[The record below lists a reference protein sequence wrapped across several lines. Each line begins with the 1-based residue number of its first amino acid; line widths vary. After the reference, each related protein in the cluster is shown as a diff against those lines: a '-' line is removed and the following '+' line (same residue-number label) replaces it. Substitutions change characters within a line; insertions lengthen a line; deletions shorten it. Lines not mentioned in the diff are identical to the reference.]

1 MKFELETHPGV
12 IMIDPT
18 ITIVRTIDDPIKQ
31 TFEPHLLFT
40 DGDRIKIYHVMP
52 EQPYVNGT
60 WLDNTVSKSV
70 ETYLKI
76 IALSV

>member
-1 MKFELETHPGV
+1 MKFELETHLGV
-12 IMIDPT
+12 TLIDPKIEVVKT
-18 ITIVRTIDDPIKQ
+18 LDDPINE
-31 TFEPHLLFT
+31 TFQPHLLFT
-40 DGDRIKIYHVMP
+40 DGERIRIYHVMP

-60 WLDNTVSKSV
+60 WSDNTVSKSV